1 MNNMLVEVLR
11 MRAQG
16 MTPMAARQTLLQ
28 RFPQTQR
35 LAAFTGARNA
45 QELDMAA
52 QNTARS
58 MGFDPQTMLSNAQRM
73 MR

>member
-35 LAAFTGARNA
+35 LARLYWCEKRAGT
-45 QELDMAA
+45 
-52 QNTARS
+52 
-58 MGFDPQTMLSNAQRM
+58 
-73 MR
+73 

>member
-11 MRAQG
+11 MRAQ
-16 MTPMAARQTLLQ
+16 ARQTLLQ